1 MKNRVSA
8 LKIYGGKQIKKLA
21 GNLPDTTPVVGDD
34 DYKKLKRK
42 LDNYFLSKKSKHH
55 GRFPFSKQR
64 VIEGESVVTYAAL
77 LREKSKDC

>member
-42 LDNYFLSKKSKHH
+42 L
-55 GRFPFSKQR
+55 
-64 VIEGESVVTYAAL
+64 
-77 LREKSKDC
+77 